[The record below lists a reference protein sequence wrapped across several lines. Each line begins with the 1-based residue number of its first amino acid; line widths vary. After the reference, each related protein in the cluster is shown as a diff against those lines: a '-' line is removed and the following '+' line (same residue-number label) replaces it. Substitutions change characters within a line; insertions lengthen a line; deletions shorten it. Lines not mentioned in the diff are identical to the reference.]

1 MSGRL
6 LPRRLPLVLVR
17 VGRRWPR
24 TVILA
29 ALLTWIIAGLLATR
43 VEVETDILSLVPQ
56 ENRVVESFKSTIERF
71 GSVDTLLV
79 VLRLGPDREADL
91 AYADQLAE
99 ELRSWELI
107 DWVEYRLETSFELIE
122 PLLDRGLLFLDP
134 EAAGAMI
141 DRLDEE
147 GLDER
152 SRRIYSEFMAPQG
165 AVVKSTVTL
174 DPFGL
179 VPELMSRVRL
189 GGIGASVDSET
200 GALIDAEGRMLLMLA
215 RPVRPA
221 QDLVFNRELVA
232 GLEERVV
239 ATTSRWRD
247 LGWEGAPPRV
257 EFTGGYVVTL
267 NDSQLIVADAVVGL
281 VSSLVGVML
290 VFLLAFRRRAAM
302 VYAFLSIVTGL
313 CLTFIFGA
321 LVLGRMNSLTSAFGG
336 LLVGLGI
343 DFIIVLYGRYV
354 EERLAGHN
362 HADAVDA
369 MGRTTGVGVLLGAVT
384 TAATFYSFLVTD
396 FRGLWELGLLTGTG
410 ILLLGGTVFLLLPAL
425 LTVLQDRRSGSK
437 RHVIHSFGAEQVC
450 ATALRRSRVVI
461 LIIVVVTVVLGWGA
475 RGLRFDDDIRNMR
488 SPDNKGS
495 LLRTEVMETFGLR
508 FTPMTVRV
516 DGSTQGG
523 ALSGARRLLPE
534 LEALVDGENLA
545 GIDTIADLIPAVET
559 QEEVIEVLRS
569 RAPEIVGFEDRFRAA
584 LRRAGLNPA
593 AFETGIE
600 RFKNALLVR
609 EPLASQDFEGTVL
622 ETIMSRYVAAYDG
635 GVSVAIRCYP
645 PAGMWQREAP
655 QPLADLVARHPGAI
669 LTGPNVVSAELRRIV
684 WGDSFRATM
693 LGIVLVF
700 LLLWADLGSPGR
712 SLLALFPLALG
723 LVWMLGAMAL
733 FGLKVNFMNIFV
745 MTMVIGIGVDY
756 GVHLIHR
763 WIESNGDPAA
773 VARTARAIAVAA
785 ITTMVGFGS
794 LVLSHF
800 PGLRSV
806 GAAAILGAFATALL
820 SITALPVLLRYIEQ
834 RRRRND
840 GT

>member
-17 VGRRWPR
+17 VGRRYPR
-24 TVILA
+24 AVILA
-29 ALLTWIIAGLLATR
+29 AVLSWLAAGLLATR
-43 VEVETDILSLVPQ
+43 VDVETDILSLVPQ
-56 ENRVVESFKSTIERF
+56 ENRAVESFKSTIERF

-91 AYADQLAE
+91 AYADQLAV

-107 DWVEYRLETSFELIE
+107 DWVEYRLETSLEMIK
-122 PLLDRGLLFLDP
+122 PLLEQAFLFLDP
-134 EAAGAMI
+134 ADAEAVLDG
-141 DRLDEE
+141 LDEH

-152 SRRIYSEFMAPQG
+152 ARRVHSELLAPQG
-165 AVVKSTVTL
+165 MVVKSTATL

-179 VPELMSRVRL
+179 VPVLLSRVRL
-189 GGIGASVDSET
+189 GGIGASVDPET

-221 QDLVFNRELVA
+221 QDLGFNRVLVK
-232 GLEERVV
+232 GLEERVA
-239 ATTSRWRD
+239 ATTSNWHEQ
-247 LGWEGAPPRV
+247 GWDGTPPEV

-267 NDSQLIVADAVVGL
+267 DDSQLIVADAVVGL
-281 VSSLVGVML
+281 ISSLIGVML

-302 VYAFLSIVTGL
+302 VYALLSIVTGL

-321 LVLGRMNSLTSAFGG
+321 IVLGRMNSLTSAFGG

-354 EERLAGHN
+354 EERLAGRE
-362 HADAVDA
+362 HAAAVDA
-369 MGRTTGVGVLLGAVT
+369 MGQTTGIGVMLGAVT
-384 TAATFYSFLVTD
+384 TAATFYAFLVTD

-425 LTVLQDRRSGSK
+425 LTVLQDRRSSSK

-450 ATALRRSRVVI
+450 ATALRRPRMVI
-461 LIIVVVTVVLGWGA
+461 PALVVVTLVLGWGI

-488 SPDNKGS
+488 SPDNRGTV
-495 LLRTEVMETFGLR
+495 LRTEVMETFGLR

-516 DGSTQGG
+516 DGTTQGE
-523 ALSGARRLLPE
+523 AIEVARRILPE
-534 LEALVDGENLA
+534 LEALVDGQTL
-545 GIDTIADLIPAVET
+545 GSIDTIADLIPEVGS
-559 QEEVIEVLRS
+559 QEAVIEVLRA
-569 RAPEIVGFEDRFRAA
+569 RAPALVGLEDRFRLA
-584 LRRAGLNPA
+584 LRKAGLNPT
-593 AFETGIE
+593 AFEGGIE
-600 RFKNALLVR
+600 HFKNALAVR
-609 EPLASQDFEGTVL
+609 EPLLLTDLAGTVL
-622 ETIMSRYVAAYDG
+622 ETVTSRYVAAFDG

-645 PAGMWQREAP
+645 PAGKWRRAAP
-655 QPLADLVARHPGAI
+655 PALVEVVERYPGVI
-669 LTGPNVVSAELRRIV
+669 LTGPNIVSAELRKIV
-684 WGDSFRATM
+684 WGDAFRASL

-700 LLLWADLGSPGR
+700 FLLWADLGSPGR
-712 SLLALFPLALG
+712 SLLALFPLGVG
-723 LVWMLGAMAL
+723 LVWMLGAMAFL
-733 FGLKVNFMNIFV
+733 GLKINFMNIFV
-745 MTMVIGIGVDY
+745 VTMVIGIGVDY

-820 SITALPVLLRYIEQ
+820 SITALPVVLRRIE
-834 RRRRND
+834 RKRRRND